1 MKKRKNKNTAP
12 DIMHSW
18 IAKFIAVVTVLSF
31 FSYIGAVTFY
41 PLICCGK
48 DMNMEFVNL
57 AIGWIGGVAT
67 AVITFYFGSSQSS
80 VDKNELINKAIGKAA
95 APASISVIR
104 EKIDEVKK
112 NDP

>member
-1 MKKRKNKNTAP
+1 MKRKKTNNPKNL

-18 IAKFIAVVTVLSF
+18 IAKFIAISTVIF
-31 FSYIGAVTFY
+31 FFGYIGAVTFY
-41 PLICCGK
+41 PVWCCGHQI
-48 DMNMEFVNL
+48 NMEFVNL

-80 VDKNELINKAIGKAA
+80 VDKNELLNTAIKASG
-95 APASISVIR
+95 PPSISVIR

-112 NDP
+112 SDA